1 MGLLEKEPER
11 LVKELSLYSEV
22 PIVPDR
28 TLIILDE
35 IQECEEALNSLKYF
49 CEDAPQ
55 YHIIAAGSLLGVAV
69 KRKNMSVPVG
79 KVRTMKIHPLSFKEF
94 LAKSDPDTY
103 DFIEKISAIGH
114 LPEIILNKAILEY
127 RRYSIC
133 GGMPAAATKLLENK
147 GMSAVEEEL
156 QGILDLYEL
165 DFSKYATPLQVS
177 RITSLWHSLPSQLSK
192 ENRKFLYN
200 VIRSGARAKDYED
213 ALTWLEDAGLIYR
226 IFNVSKPG
234 MPLSAYS
241 ELDSFKIYAC
251 DCGLLR
257 RLARIP
263 SEIILDGNSGY
274 TEFKGALAENLIL
287 QSLAAIPGNDIPYYW
302 SSGNTAEVEFVIQM
316 GTRIIPVEVKAENRI
331 SGRSLSEY
339 SRKFSPEYRIRYSF
353 RNLQYNDGLLSCP
366 SPLAGWTRK
375 LLELCR

>member
-1 MGLLEKEPER
+1 MIFAENLQKS
-11 LVKELSLYSEV
+11 K
-22 PIVPDR
+22 IKH
-28 TLIILDE
+28 
-35 IQECEEALNSLKYF
+35 LNNKFRQKQYF
-49 CEDAPQ
+49 
-55 YHIIAAGSLLGVAV
+55 L
-69 KRKNMSVPVG
+69 
-79 KVRTMKIHPLSFKEF
+79 
-94 LAKSDPDTY
+94 
-103 DFIEKISAIGH
+103 
-114 LPEIILNKAILEY
+114 
-127 RRYSIC
+127 
-133 GGMPAAATKLLENK
+133 
-147 GMSAVEEEL
+147 
-156 QGILDLYEL
+156 
-165 DFSKYATPLQVS
+165 
-177 RITSLWHSLPSQLSK
+177 
-192 ENRKFLYN
+192 
-200 VIRSGARAKDYED
+200 

>member
-103 DFIEKISAIGH
+103 DFIENISAIGH

-127 RRYSIC
+127 AIQAIPNSREHWPKTLSF
-133 GGMPAAATKLLENK
+133 N
-147 GMSAVEEEL
+147 
-156 QGILDLYEL
+156 
-165 DFSKYATPLQVS
+165 PLQPFQAMIYH
-177 RITSLWHSLPSQLSK
+177 IT
-192 ENRKFLYN
+192 
-200 VIRSGARAKDYED
+200 GAPA
-213 ALTWLEDAGLIYR
+213 I
-226 IFNVSKPG
+226 
-234 MPLSAYS
+234 
-241 ELDSFKIYAC
+241 
-251 DCGLLR
+251 LLKW
-257 RLARIP
+257 
-263 SEIILDGNSGY
+263 NS
-274 TEFKGALAENLIL
+274 
-287 QSLAAIPGNDIPYYW
+287 
-302 SSGNTAEVEFVIQM
+302 
-316 GTRIIPVEVKAENRI
+316 
-331 SGRSLSEY
+331 
-339 SRKFSPEYRIRYSF
+339 
-353 RNLQYNDGLLSCP
+353 
-366 SPLAGWTRK
+366 
-375 LLELCR
+375 